1 MIKNWVEN
9 HLVSDNICNTVN
21 LSSQYFYKEWQENNV
36 GLAFSGGDTT
46 TPRFTISI
54 EEDS

>member
-1 MIKNWVEN
+1 MIKHWVEN